1 MTLLVLSIL
10 IIIGWNFIPSDTRKK
25 IISAV
30 IEFIKVTFTFL
41 KNYWQSYL
49 KTNPDFKI
57 NPNLKM
63 SLHMNIPSKIV
74 SYLGIGAVV
83 FILITLNF
91 GINDAGERTL
101 IQYPWGTLMVKFTP
115 GIYTKFFGS
124 TEVYRDVI
132 TFDFDKQNAKGE
144 ASLDFPG
151 INVRYQ
157 DGGTGKVFGKARF
170 ALPNTEEVMIKLH
183 KDFRS
188 NDAVAYKLIKTLVE
202 ESMNLT
208 AGLMS
213 SEEAYAEK
221 RGIFTLWSEEQISSG
236 KFFTELKSVEEKHE
250 ATNEAI
256 VRNVPVIKYGTDGL
270 PLHHNSDFKAYGI
283 TVSGFQITD
292 WDFEQKTLE
301 QISRKREA
309 TMGIITAKADAERAR
324 QEALTAEEQ
333 GKKNVMVDKYAKEQ
347 EKVQAVVDAEKEKE
361 VAVTKAMQGVLVA
374 EQGKL
379 EAEQKRLA
387 AVAYKQEQI
396 LRGEG
401 DGEYKRLVMSA
412 DGALTAKLTAW
423 QAVHIRYAEAIEKQ
437 KWVPEIQM
445 GASNQNGGSAATD
458 LIEMLKAQTAKE
470 LKLDMTVKAN

>member
-1 MTLLVLSIL
+1 MNEENEKPTKKSSFLLGLPPINQEKKM
-10 IIIGWNFIPSDTRKK
+10 NFPMKTI
-25 IISAV
+25 
-30 IEFIKVTFTFL
+30 
-41 KNYWQSYL
+41 SYL
-49 KTNPDFKI
+49 AIGLAALFVI
-57 NPNLKM
+57 N
-63 SLHMNIPSKIV
+63 
-74 SYLGIGAVV
+74 
-83 FILITLNF
+83 LNF
-91 GINDAGERTL
+91 GINDAGERTV
-101 IQYPWGTLMVKFTP
+101 IQYPWGALVVKFTP
-115 GIYTKFFGS
+115 GIYVKFFGS

-132 TFDFDKQNAKGE
+132 TYDFDKSTARGE
-144 ASLDFPG
+144 ASLDYPG

-170 ALPNTEEVMIKLH
+170 ALPNEEATMIRLH

-188 NDAVAYKLIKTLVE
+188 NEAVAYKLIKTLVE

-208 AGLMS
+208 AGLMT
-213 SEEAYAEK
+213 SEESYAEK
-221 RGIFTLWSEEQISSG
+221 RSIFTQWAEEQIASG
-236 KFFTELKSVEEKHE
+236 KFYTILETIEEKHE
-250 ATNEAI
+250 ATNES
-256 VRNVPVIKYGTDGL
+256 VMRKVPVIQYGEDKL
-270 PLHHNSDFKAYGI
+270 PKHHNSDFKAYGI

-361 VAVTKAMQGVLVA
+361 VAVTRATQGVLVA

-387 AVAYKQEQI
+387 AVSYKQEQI
-396 LRGEG
+396 LLGEG

-412 DGALTAKLTAW
+412 DGALTAKLEAW

-445 GASNQNGGSAATD
+445 GVSSQNGGSAASD
-458 LIEMLKAQTAKE
+458 LIEMLKAKTAKE
-470 LKLDMTVKAN
+470 LNLDLTVKGNTPH

>member
-1 MTLLVLSIL
+1 MNDEHLNAEHKPRFRFGL
-10 IIIGWNFIPSDTRKK
+10 P
-25 IISAV
+25 A
-30 IEFIKVTFTFL
+30 
-41 KNYWQSYL
+41 
-49 KTNPDFKI
+49 I
-57 NPNLKM
+57 NQEHK
-63 SLHMNIPSKIV
+63 MNIPIKPIT
-74 SYLGIGAVV
+74 YLGIGIAALLM
-83 FILITLNF
+83 INLNF
-91 GINDAGERTL
+91 GINDAGERTV
-101 IQYPWGTLMVKFTP
+101 IQYPWGTLVVKFTA
-115 GIYTKFFGS
+115 GIYPKFFGS

-132 TFDFDKQNAKGE
+132 TFDFDKQDARGE

-157 DGGTGKVFGKARF
+157 DGGTGKVLGKARF
-170 ALPNTEEVMIKLH
+170 ALPNDEEKMIKLH
-183 KDFRS
+183 KDFRN
-188 NDAVAYKLIKTLVE
+188 NDAVAYKLIKTVVE

-221 RGIFTLWSEEQISSG
+221 RGIFTQWAEEQISLG
-236 KFFTELKSVEEKHE
+236 KFFTELKSVAEKQE
-250 ATNEAI
+250 ATNERV
-256 VRNVPVIKYGTDGL
+256 VRNVPVIKYGADGL

-283 TVSGFQITD
+283 VVSGFQITD

-333 GKKNVMVDKYAKEQ
+333 GKKNVMVDKYTKEQ
-347 EKVQAVVDAEKEKE
+347 EKIQAVVDAEKEKE
-361 VAVTKAMQGVLVA
+361 VAVTKAKQNVLVA
-374 EQGKL
+374 EQEKL

-387 AVAYKQEQI
+387 AIEYKQEQI

-401 DGEYKRLVMSA
+401 DAEYKRLVMSA
-412 DGALTAKLTAW
+412 DGALAAKLEAW

-445 GASNQNGGSAATD
+445 GQTGQPAGSAAND
-458 LIEMLKAQTAKE
+458 LIEMLKAKTAKE
-470 LKLDMTVKAN
+470 LNLDMSVKTK

>member
-1 MTLLVLSIL
+1 MTNENSDANRNYKSKFSLNLPTINKDNKMNLPIKPLRYLAAGILALV
-10 IIIGWNFIPSDTRKK
+10 
-25 IISAV
+25 
-30 IEFIKVTFTFL
+30 
-41 KNYWQSYL
+41 
-49 KTNPDFKI
+49 
-57 NPNLKM
+57 
-63 SLHMNIPSKIV
+63 
-74 SYLGIGAVV
+74 VV
-83 FILITLNF
+83 NVNF
-91 GINDAGERTL
+91 GINDAGERTV
-101 IQYPWGTLMVKFTP
+101 IQYPWGTLVTKFSP
-115 GIYTKFFGS
+115 GIYFKFFGS

-132 TFDFDKQNAKGE
+132 TFDFDKQNARGE

-170 ALPNTEEVMIKLH
+170 ALPNNEDMMIRLH

-213 SEEAYAEK
+213 SEESYAEK
-221 RGIFTLWSEEQISSG
+221 RGIFTQWAEEQIALG
-236 KFFTELKSVEEKHE
+236 KFYTELKTVAEKQE
-250 ATNEAI
+250 ATNER
-256 VRNVPVIKYGTDGL
+256 VERNIPVIMYGKDGL

-333 GKKNVMVDKYAKEQ
+333 GKKNVMVDKYRKEQ
-347 EKVQAVVDAEKEKE
+347 EKVQAIVDAEKNKE

-412 DGALTAKLTAW
+412 DGALAAKLEAW

-445 GASNQNGGSAATD
+445 GQSGQNGGSAATD
-458 LIEMLKAQTAKE
+458 LIEMLKAKTAKE
-470 LKLDMTVKAN
+470 LNLDMTVKAN

>member
-1 MTLLVLSIL
+1 MSEEATKTSNYKSNFRFSLPPNQDKSMGFFIKSLIYLAIATLVL
-10 IIIGWNFIPSDTRKK
+10 
-25 IISAV
+25 
-30 IEFIKVTFTFL
+30 
-41 KNYWQSYL
+41 YL
-49 KTNPDFKI
+49 T
-57 NPNLKM
+57 
-63 SLHMNIPSKIV
+63 V
-74 SYLGIGAVV
+74 
-83 FILITLNF
+83 
-91 GINDAGERTL
+91 GINDAGDRTVV
-101 IQYPWGTLMVKFTP
+101 QYPSGTLEVKFSP
-115 GIYTKFFGS
+115 GVYLKFFGS

-132 TFDFDKQNAKGE
+132 TYDFDKTNARGE

-151 INVRYQ
+151 ISVRYQ

-170 ALPNTEEVMIKLH
+170 ALPNDEVTMIKLH
-183 KDFRS
+183 KDFRN
-188 NDAVAYKLIKTLVE
+188 NDAVAYKLVKVLVE

-213 SEEAYAEK
+213 SEESYAEK
-221 RGIFTLWSEEQISSG
+221 RGIFTQWAEEQIAAG
-236 KFFTELKSVEEKHE
+236 KFFTELKSVTEKQE
-250 ATNEAI
+250 ATNERV
-256 VRNVPVIKYGTDGL
+256 VRNIPVIKMDEQGQ
-270 PLHHNSDFKAYGI
+270 PLHHHSDFKAYGI

-292 WDFEQKTLE
+292 WDFEQKTLD

-333 GKKNVMVDKYAKEQ
+333 GKKNVMVDKYTKEQ

-374 EQGKL
+374 EQAKL

-412 DGALTAKLTAW
+412 DGALTAKLEAW
-423 QAVHIRYAEAIEKQ
+423 QAVHMRYAEAIEKQ

-470 LKLDMTVKAN
+470 LKLDMSVKSN

>member
-1 MTLLVLSIL
+1 MNDDDPKA
-10 IIIGWNFIPSDTRKK
+10 GNK
-25 IISAV
+25 SALRFGLPTNQ
-30 IEFIKVTFTFL
+30 EHTMNLPIKPI
-41 KNYWQSYL
+41 SYL
-49 KTNPDFKI
+49 AAI
-57 NPNLKM
+57 
-63 SLHMNIPSKIV
+63 IV
-74 SYLGIGAVV
+74 ALLI
-83 FILITLNF
+83 ITLNF
-91 GINDAGERTL
+91 GINDAGERTV
-101 IQYPWGTLMVKFTP
+101 IQFPDGTLVVKFTP
-115 GIYTKFFGS
+115 GIYFKFFGS
-124 TEVYRDVI
+124 TDIYRDVI
-132 TFDFDKQNAKGE
+132 TYDFDKTNAQGE
-144 ASLDFPG
+144 ASLDYPG

-170 ALPNTEEVMIKLH
+170 ALPNTEDVMIKLH
-183 KDFRS
+183 KDFRN

-221 RGIFTLWSEEQISSG
+221 RGIFTQWAEEQIASG
-236 KFFTELKSVEEKHE
+236 KFFTELKSVAEKQE
-250 ATNEAI
+250 VTNEHV
-256 VRNVPVIKYGTDGL
+256 VRNIPVIKYGDDGL
-270 PLHHNSDFKAYGI
+270 PLHHNSDFKAYSI

-333 GKKNVMVDKYAKEQ
+333 GKKNVMVDKYTKEQ

-361 VAVTKAMQGVLVA
+361 VAVTKAKQNVLVA

-387 AVAYKQEQI
+387 AVEYKQEQI

-401 DGEYKRLVMSA
+401 DAEYKKAVMSA
-412 DGALTAKLTAW
+412 DGALTAKLQAW
-423 QAVHIRYAEAIEKQ
+423 QAVHLRYAEAIEKQ

-445 GASNQNGGSAATD
+445 GVSNQNGGSAATD
-458 LIEMLKAQTAKE
+458 LIDMLKAQTAKE
-470 LKLDMTVKAN
+470 LKLDMSVKAN

>member
-1 MTLLVLSIL
+1 MNNEHSESNPNKSSFRFGLPSI
-10 IIIGWNFIPSDTRKK
+10 NQERKMNLPMK
-25 IISAV
+25 PI
-30 IEFIKVTFTFL
+30 
-41 KNYWQSYL
+41 SYL
-49 KTNPDFKI
+49 AI
-57 NPNLKM
+57 GIAALVIVNL
-63 SLHMNIPSKIV
+63 NV
-74 SYLGIGAVV
+74 
-83 FILITLNF
+83 
-91 GINDAGERTL
+91 GINDAGERTV
-101 IQYPWGTLMVKFTP
+101 IQYPWGTLVVKFTP
-115 GIYTKFFGS
+115 GIYAKFFGS

-132 TFDFDKQNAKGE
+132 TFDFDKQDAKGE
-144 ASLDFPG
+144 ASLNYAG

-170 ALPNTEEVMIKLH
+170 ALPNNEDVMIKLH

-188 NDAVAYKLIKTLVE
+188 NNAVAYKLIKTVVE

-213 SEEAYAEK
+213 SEESYAEK
-221 RGIFTLWSEEQISSG
+221 RSIFTQWAEEQIASG
-236 KFFTELKSVEEKHE
+236 KFRTQLKSVTEKQE
-250 ATNEAI
+250 VTNER
-256 VRNVPVIKYGTDGL
+256 VERNIPVIVYGADGL
-270 PLHHNSDFKAYGI
+270 PLHNNSDFKAYGI
-283 TVSGFQITD
+283 VVSGFQITD

-333 GKKNVMVDKYAKEQ
+333 GKKDVMVAKYTKEQ

-361 VAVTKAMQGVLVA
+361 VAVTKATQGVLVA
-374 EQGKL
+374 EQAKL

-412 DGALTAKLTAW
+412 DGALAAKLEAW
-423 QAVHIRYAEAIEKQ
+423 QAVHIRYAAAIEKQ

-445 GASNQNGGSAATD
+445 GQSNQNGGSAATD

-470 LKLDMTVKAN
+470 LNLDMSVKAK

>member
-1 MTLLVLSIL
+1 MNDEYSKPSNKSSFRLP
-10 IIIGWNFIPSDTRKK
+10 IINKARNMNLP
-25 IISAV
+25 
-30 IEFIKVTFTFL
+30 IKPI
-41 KNYWQSYL
+41 SYL
-49 KTNPDFKI
+49 AIALGALFVV
-57 NPNLKM
+57 NL
-63 SLHMNIPSKIV
+63 I
-74 SYLGIGAVV
+74 
-83 FILITLNF
+83 F
-91 GINDAGERTL
+91 GINDAGERTV
-101 IQYPWGTLMVKFTP
+101 IQYPWGTLEVKFTP
-115 GIYTKFFGS
+115 GIYTKYFGS
-124 TEVYRDVI
+124 TEIYRDVI
-132 TFDFDKQNAKGE
+132 TFDFDKQTAKGE

-183 KDFRS
+183 KDFRN
-188 NDAVAYKLIKTLVE
+188 NDAVAYKLIKTVVE

-221 RGIFTLWSEEQISSG
+221 RGIFTQWAEEQIALG
-236 KFFTELKSVEEKHE
+236 KFFTELKSVAEKQE
-250 ATNEAI
+250 ATNERV
-256 VRNVPVIKYGTDGL
+256 VRNIPVIRYGTDGL
-270 PLHHNSDFKAYGI
+270 PLHHNSDFKAYNI
-283 TVSGFQITD
+283 AVSSFQITD

-347 EKVQAVVDAEKEKE
+347 EKVQAVVDAEKNKE

-412 DGALTAKLTAW
+412 DGALTAKLEAW
-423 QAVHIRYAEAIEKQ
+423 QAVQMRYAEAIEKQ

-445 GASNQNGGSAATD
+445 GQMGQNTGSAAND
-458 LIEMLKAQTAKE
+458 LIDLLKAKTAKE
-470 LKLDMTVKAN
+470 LNLDMTVKSNQP